1 MSSSGG
7 QSESSQRKPGRR
19 KLPLQKIEKE
29 SNRQVTFSKRR
40 EGVFKKASEL
50 CTLTGAEAGVV
61 VFSPGDRA
69 HSFGH
74 PGINLVSDKFLSP
87 ENIGVGNQQREGQHL
102 VAMQQNGV
110 DDLARVEAGI
120 AAEKAKKEELE
131 RIKRESMIPL
141 GCAGLEGLGYEQ
153 LQLLKEA
160 VTNFGKNV
168 SNMVAGAPVAPP
180 AANVSMDFAFGVGSS
195 TMVPDNKSAGQ
206 GGSGSGNNN
215 ATDRN
220 YKGGR

>member
-1 MSSSGG
+1 MSSSGD

-61 VFSPGDRA
+61 VFSPRDRA
-69 HSFGH
+69 HSFGY

-120 AAEKAKKEELE
+120 AAEKSKKEELK
-131 RIKRESMIPL
+131 RLKRESMIPL

-153 LQLLKEA
+153 LQFLKEA
-160 VTNFGKNV
+160 VTNLGKNM
-168 SNMVAGAPVAPP
+168 SNMVAGVPVAP
-180 AANVSMDFAFGVGSS
+180 AAVNVRMDCPFGVGSS
-195 TMVPDNKSAGQ
+195 TMELHNKSTGQ
-206 GGSGSGNNN
+206 GGSGSSNNN
-215 ATDRN
+215 STNKN
-220 YKGGR
+220 YKGGW

>member
-1 MSSSGG
+1 MNSSGD
-7 QSESSQRKPGRR
+7 QSESSERKPGRR

-110 DDLARVEAGI
+110 DDLARAEAGI

-131 RIKRESMIPL
+131 MLKRESMIPL
-141 GCAGLEGLGYEQ
+141 VGAGLEGLGYEQ

-160 VTNFGKNV
+160 VTNFGKNM
-168 SNMVAGAPVAPP
+168 SNMVAGVPLAPP
-180 AANVSMDFAFGVGSS
+180 AANVSMDCPFGVGSS
-195 TMVPDNKSAGQ
+195 TMVPYNKSTGQ
-206 GGSGSGNNN
+206 GGNGSGNNI
-215 ATDRN
+215 ATDKN
-220 YKGGR
+220 YKGGQ